1 MNHLTAQ
8 ELALYLGCYVQVR
21 KKNDS
26 KKPYLIGRICEV
38 TDRSNH
44 GNWVKVKFEQVHTVT
59 NDTFH
64 ELSSDSHTF
73 FIGHDEAKP
82 ILRRLSS
89 MTERECEEV
98 LKITRSHAMPLTF
111 FPVEIKTLLSLHFDL
126 FGYIDS
132 GKALDKA
139 TL

>member
-8 ELALYLGCYVQVR
+8 EFALYLGCDVQVR

-26 KKPYLIGRICEV
+26 DKPYLIGRICEV

-89 MTERECEEV
+89 MTAEEY
-98 LKITRSHAMPLTF
+98 RSIFIVNRAIIIPFTF
-111 FPVEIKTLLSLHFDL
+111 TLQETKTLLSLHFDL
-126 FGYIDS
+126 FGWIDS